1 MPMRELAGKE
11 TGLRPVAADYI
22 ASAVRADQYPQ
33 PALPEFA
40 FIGRSNVGKSSLINM
55 LCGRHGLARIS
66 GTPGKTRTINFY
78 QLVLKPEGEG
88 ERLTAHLVDLP
99 GYGYAKTGKENR
111 RTWDRFVEAYLTGS
125 NNRRELFV
133 LIDAR
138 HPLQAKDREFIDWLR
153 DSKIDFRIILTKADK
168 LSRPNLQKQ
177 IKLLAGQ
184 LQLKAEVLLVTSADT
199 GLGRDRLLDVI
210 GVHLL
215 Q

>member
-1 MPMRELAGKE
+1 MIMREQAGKE
-11 TGLRPVAADYI
+11 TGLRPVAAEYI
-22 ASAVRADQYPQ
+22 ASAVRPDQYPQ
-33 PALPEFA
+33 PPQMEFA

-78 QLVLKPEGEG
+78 QLVLKPEQEG

-111 RTWDRFVEAYLTGS
+111 RAWDKFVEKYLLGP
-125 NNRRELFV
+125 NQLQELFV

-138 HPLQAKDREFIDWLR
+138 HSLQAKDKEFIDWLR
-153 DSKIDFRIILTKADK
+153 QNKVEFRILLTKADK
-168 LSRPNLQKQ
+168 LSRPALQKQ
-177 IKLLAGQ
+177 LKILGEQLFCAPAALLT
-184 LQLKAEVLLVTSADT
+184 TSAET

-210 GVHLL
+210 GGHLL